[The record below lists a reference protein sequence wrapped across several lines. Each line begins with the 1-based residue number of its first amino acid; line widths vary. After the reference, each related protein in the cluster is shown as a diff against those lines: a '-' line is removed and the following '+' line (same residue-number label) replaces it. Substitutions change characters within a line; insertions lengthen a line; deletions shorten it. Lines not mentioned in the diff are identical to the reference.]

1 MCVHPAGI
9 FTMTFFYVRLL
20 SSGATEKP
28 KRWKRSSDRC
38 QGIGGNRL
46 FLRCTTGERK
56 ADETRRDTLTNC
68 INIDES
74 FNFLL
79 RE

>member
-9 FTMTFFYVRLL
+9 FT
-20 SSGATEKP
+20 
-28 KRWKRSSDRC
+28 
-38 QGIGGNRL
+38 GGNRL

-56 ADETRRDTLTNC
+56 ADEMRRDTLTNC